1 MDEVVKK
8 VRRKRTVDPMKRVAA
23 IDKKI
28 AALQEEKE
36 ALLKP
41 IRTKQL
47 IEEAVKTMDPEE
59 IAEKLGIEIE

>member
-8 VRRKRTVDPMKRVAA
+8 VRKKRTMDPMKRIAA

-28 AALQEEKE
+28 AELEAEKE

-41 IRTKQL
+41 IKAKQL
-47 IEEAVKTMDPEE
+47 IEEATKTMSPEE
-59 IAEKLGIEIE
+59 IAAKLGIELE